1 MTTPLFISVRPQL
14 YILLAKNILDMHL
27 DEKLNFN
34 HQKIAKAN
42 NGIGII
48 QKLGHVSPRQ

>member
-14 YILLAKNILDMHL
+14 YILLVKNILDMHL

-48 QKLGHVSPRQ
+48 QKLGHVLPRQ